1 VGLKEVRR
9 QAIEDHPNATEEAL
23 NEVHMAVPLKAVLAG
38 LIEIPL
44 DPADLLLMAVDL
56 VLLMAVA
63 LMAVLAGGK
72 GLIEIPLDLA
82 DLILLMTAALMAIG
96 LILLMAAAL
105 MAVLAGE
112 NGLIEVPLDRA
123 DLILLMAAALMAVL
137 TGGKVLIEVPLG
149 LADLLAR
156 ANCSCRLVLKTFNRL
171 LVDVLQFVIV

>member
-44 DPADLLLMAVDL
+44 D
-56 VLLMAVA
+56 
-63 LMAVLAGGK
+63 
-72 GLIEIPLDLA
+72 LA
-82 DLILLMTAALMAIG
+82 DLILLMTAALMA
-96 LILLMAAAL
+96 
-105 MAVLAGE
+105 AG
-112 NGLIEVPLDRA
+112 
-123 DLILLMAAALMAVL
+123 LILLMAAALMAVL

>member
-56 VLLMAVA
+56 VLLMAV
-63 LMAVLAGGK
+63 
-72 GLIEIPLDLA
+72 
-82 DLILLMTAALMAIG
+82 
-96 LILLMAAAL
+96 AL